1 MIFLNKKPNTTRFTL
16 HTTHC
21 IIHVIID
28 IAANPLILKH
38 SNGDNMSSG
47 SKRDIPSDSSDASQS
62 SQKRTRVEEN
72 PVLTQQNP
80 REIPDQDV
88 IAHLLAANRDLATK
102 LRISRALTTA
112 ATDRNRDLIN
122 FIGKF
127 CEEIMRKIDNAETQV
142 DLHQQWANF
151 LESYLNSEHLTAGL
165 TEESMDS
172 LHEAHEN
179 MILAAHSWDKT
190 SEQFGELS
198 KMVAT
203 ALHNFGRHS

>member
-1 MIFLNKKPNTTRFTL
+1 
-16 HTTHC
+16 
-21 IIHVIID
+21 
-28 IAANPLILKH
+28 
-38 SNGDNMSSG
+38 MSSG